1 MNISLS
7 DHFGYK
13 KLIQFTLPTIAMM
26 IFSSIYGIVDGLFI
40 SNIVGAEA
48 FAAVNLIMPV
58 TMILGSFGFM
68 FGTGGSALVAKT
80 LGENKKKKANEIFSM
95 LMVVLAVLGVVLAII
110 GRIVLRPMAGVLG
123 ATEEMLPVCITYA
136 SILMLALPF
145 FMIQNSFQSFLVV
158 AEKPRM
164 GLMISI
170 ISGVTNMILD
180 FLFIYVFRLGVA
192 GAAFATGI
200 SQVVGAIVPIIYFL
214 RPNDS
219 PLKLI
224 RPSFDIKMLIQ
235 SAANGSSEMVTN
247 IANSLISM
255 LYNWQL
261 MRIAGSDG
269 VVAYGVIMYAGFIF
283 TGTYLGYSIG
293 SAPIVG
299 YNYGAK
305 NTTELKNVLKRSL
318 ILLGAAAVIL
328 TSIAELTAGIQ
339 ARMFASGDEELI
351 RFTIHAIRLYSLSHL
366 LSAFNIY
373 ASSFFTALNNGFIS
387 AVLSFLRTFVFLV
400 AAILAAPIV
409 LGVDG
414 IWLAVVFAEVLGLI
428 LSISFILANK
438 KKYGY

>member
-40 SNIVGAEA
+40 SNVAGADA

-68 FGTGGSALVAKT
+68 IGTGGSALVAKT
-80 LGENKKKKANEIFSM
+80 LGEGNKKKADEIFSM
-95 LMVVLAVLGVVLAII
+95 LMVTMAVLGIVLAVI
-110 GRIVLRPMAGVLG
+110 GRVLLRPVAGALG
-123 ATEEMLPVCITYA
+123 ATEEMLPICITYA
-136 SILMLALPF
+136 SILMITLPF

-164 GLMISI
+164 GLYISI

-180 FLFIYVFRLGVA
+180 FLFVYVFRLGVA
-192 GAAFATGI
+192 GAALATGI
-200 SQVVGAIVPIIYFL
+200 SQIVGSVVPIIYFV

-219 PLKLI
+219 PLKLV
-224 RPSFDIKMLIQ
+224 RLSFDFKVLVQ
-235 SAANGSSEMVTN
+235 SSVNGSSEMVTS
-247 IANSLISM
+247 IATSLISM

-261 MRIAGSDG
+261 MRIAGTDG

-283 TGTYLGYSIG
+283 TGTYMGYSIG
-293 SAPIVG
+293 AAPIVG
-299 YNYGAK
+299 YNYGAR
-305 NTTELKNVLKRSL
+305 NTEELKNVLKRSL

-328 TSIAELTAGIQ
+328 TSIAELSAGIQ
-339 ARMFASGDEELI
+339 ARMFAGGDQELI
-351 RFTIHAIRLYSLSHL
+351 DFTIHAIRLYSISHL
-366 LSAFNIY
+366 ISAFNIY
-373 ASSFFTALNNGFIS
+373 TSSFFTALNNGFIS

-400 AAILAAPIV
+400 AAVLAAPVV

-414 IWLAVVFAEVLGLI
+414 IWLAVVFAEGLGLI
-428 LSISFILANK
+428 PSIGCLLTNR